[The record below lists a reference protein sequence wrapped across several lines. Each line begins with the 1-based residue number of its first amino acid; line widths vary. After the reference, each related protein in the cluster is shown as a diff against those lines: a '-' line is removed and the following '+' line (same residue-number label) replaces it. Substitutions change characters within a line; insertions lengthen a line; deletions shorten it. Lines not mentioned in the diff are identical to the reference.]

1 MYCWGC
7 LCCAVLDKIK
17 EFCFEA
23 TFLTQLRLF
32 TRSHMTA
39 VHCPYSKIL

>member
-1 MYCWGC
+1 MYCWDVY
-7 LCCAVLDKIK
+7 AVLFWTKIK

-32 TRSHMTA
+32 TRSHMTTI
-39 VHCPYSKIL
+39 HCPYSKVF